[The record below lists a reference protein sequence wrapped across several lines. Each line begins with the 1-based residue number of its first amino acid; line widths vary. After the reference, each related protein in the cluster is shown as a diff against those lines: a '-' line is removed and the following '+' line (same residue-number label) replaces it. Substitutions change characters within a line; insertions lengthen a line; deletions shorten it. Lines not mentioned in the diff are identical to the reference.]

1 MATIEK
7 YLIHLINAIIVF
19 CLASMMIMVFVN
31 VVLRYGFNSGI
42 TFSEEVSRLF
52 FVWMT
57 FLGAIVAMKDGS
69 HIRVDSL
76 VNKLSP
82 LGQKICA
89 IVGNGLIIYVCSLLL
104 EGGWKQTVINVHT
117 ASPVTGWPMA
127 GLYVT
132 SVIASI
138 GIALYAIRNII
149 QQFTQTK
156 SQLPGEHNL

>member
-7 YLIHLINAIIVF
+7 YILHLINAIIVF
-19 CLASMMIMVFVN
+19 CLASMMLMVFVN

-52 FVWMT
+52 FVWLT
-57 FLGAIVAMKDGS
+57 FLGAIAAMKDGT

-76 VNKLSP
+76 VQKLSP
-82 LGQKICA
+82 AGQKACA
-89 IVGNGLIIYVCSLLL
+89 FISNALILYVCSFLL
-104 EGGWKQTVINVHT
+104 EGGWQQTVINMDTV
-117 ASPVTGWPMA
+117 SPVTGWPMA
-127 GLYVT
+127 SLYIT

-149 QQFTQTK
+149 NLFRKQD
-156 SQLPGEHNL
+156 SQPEENNV